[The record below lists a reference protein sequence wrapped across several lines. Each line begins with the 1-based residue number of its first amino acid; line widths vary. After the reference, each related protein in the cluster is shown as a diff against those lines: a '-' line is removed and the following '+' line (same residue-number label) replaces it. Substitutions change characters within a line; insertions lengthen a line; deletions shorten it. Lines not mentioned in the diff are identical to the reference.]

1 MKKLM
6 LALFTACLLVF
17 AVPMTGAFAAESP
30 ADEPSNVTITVV
42 LPDKPETPVSESET
56 TTESGTSREPEA
68 EAEPAPPGIIVLY
81 PVDVTESRTNGG
93 RQIVK
98 TYELTA
104 LDNPN
109 NIPRGDFER
118 RDANGAL
125 RRFTLTD
132 IIKRETANAETRP
145 HTETV
150 TLNTDTKELEKILT
164 LLAPTMEYK
173 ADDEFVGI
181 LTLDV
186 ASIKVETAGTKTS
199 SYTMS
204 VTREYPRLS
213 AADTSL
219 VPKTISEK
227 GKTYTLAGVDW
238 KAGNYVTVDYE
249 QVPEYYTAVATYTAT
264 GTSTKATGYVTTA
277 EYNGTLAKLSQGKTV
292 YTAYFEGEE
301 IRTPL
306 EFAEPSSDKT
316 FPDDLSGETIDQ
328 TAAGLTATSVPTET
342 PNITATPPTEDN
354 SESGGS
360 NTAPY
365 VIIAI
370 LLILLAGAAYIIIRR
385 NPRNE
390 KIDYPAS
397 DASADADGGSPGDG
411 RRL

>member
-1 MKKLM
+1 M
-6 LALFTACLLVF
+6 
-17 AVPMTGAFAAESP
+17 G
-30 ADEPSNVTITVV
+30 
-42 LPDKPETPVSESET
+42 LPDKPETPVSEPET
-56 TTESGTSREPEA
+56 TPEPEP
-68 EAEPAPPGIIVLY
+68 EPAAPEIIVLY
-81 PVDVTESRTNGG
+81 PVDVAESHVNGG

-104 LDNPN
+104 SDDPA

-118 RDANGAL
+118 RDATGADW
-125 RRFTLTD
+125 RFTLTD
-132 IIKRETANAETRP
+132 IIKREIANAETMP

-150 TLNTDTKELEKILT
+150 TLNTDTKELEKILP
-164 LLAPTMEYK
+164 LLAPTMEYRT
-173 ADDEFVGI
+173 DDEFVGI

-219 VPKTISEK
+219 VPKTTLEK

-249 QVPEYYTAVATYTAT
+249 QVPEYYTAIATYTAT

-277 EYNGTLAKLSQGKTV
+277 EYNGTLAKLSQSKTV

-301 IRTPL
+301 IVTPL
-306 EFAEPSSDKT
+306 EFVKRSPNKPVFGDV
-316 FPDDLSGETIDQ
+316 SGETADQ
-328 TAAGLTATSVPTET
+328 TAAGLAATPAPAET
-342 PNITATPPTEDN
+342 PGSTATPTAAVPT
-354 SESGGS
+354 ESGGS
-360 NTAPY
+360 NTALY

-370 LLILLAGAAYIIIRR
+370 LVILLAGAAYIIIRR